1 MPARVRRTGGT
12 IIDPM
17 SARAWI
23 HSKKRRAWGR
33 APAWLLLCLLAPA
46 ALGGAQ
52 HQGEFRKLA
61 EGVYAHV
68 VEPEGIF
75 VANAGVVLLSDA
87 VLVFDTHFTREGGE
101 ELLRRIRGI
110 TRLPVRFVALSHFH
124 PDHTHGI
131 EAFAGAALVLA
142 SAYARRDILEKDLPA
157 VRRAL
162 DLGRA
167 QLEQWSRELERARDE
182 ALKSSL
188 RMQIA
193 ARRELVERL
202 AGLQVRPP
210 IVALDGRLTIRDPER
225 TLEFLLPGA
234 AHTEGDLIL
243 YLPREKIV
251 FAGDLF
257 FNGALPNAE
266 DAHML
271 EWTETLNTLLSL
283 DAEVFVPGHGR
294 PCGRGQVE
302 EFRQYLL
309 DLRALV
315 APALERGEPL
325 PQVVRE
331 AQLPEKYGSYGFQNF
346 FPANVQKMYAE
357 LLALQLAAPA
367 QPTPAAKKKKPLQ
380 EQTKP

>member
-1 MPARVRRTGGT
+1 MPARIQGPDAS
-12 IIDPM
+12 IFDPM
-17 SARAWI
+17 IVRP
-23 HSKKRRAWGR
+23 WGR
-33 APAWLLLCLLAPA
+33 KWRVPACTLLCFLLPA
-46 ALGGAQ
+46 ALGDAQ
-52 HQGEFRKLA
+52 HQGELRKLA
-61 EGVYAHV
+61 EGVYVHV
-68 VEPEGIF
+68 AEPEGIL
-75 VANAGVVLLSDA
+75 VANAGVVLLSDG

-101 ELLRRIRGI
+101 ELLRQIRGI

-131 EAFAGAALVLA
+131 DAFPGAALVLA
-142 SAYARRDILEKDLPA
+142 TANARRDILEKDLPA

-167 QLEQWSRELERARDE
+167 QLEQWSRELQRARDE
-182 ALKSSL
+182 ALQSSL
-188 RMQIA
+188 RAQIA
-193 ARRELVERL
+193 GRRELVERL
-202 AGLQVRPP
+202 AGLQVRAP
-210 IVALDGRLTIRDPER
+210 VMALDDRLTIRDRER

-234 AHTEGDLIL
+234 GHTDGDLIL

-257 FNGALPNAE
+257 FDRALPNTE
-266 DAHML
+266 DARIL
-271 EWTETLNTLLSL
+271 EWTETLAVLLDL

-302 EFRQYLL
+302 EFRDYLR

-315 APALERGEPL
+315 EPAVARGEPL

-331 AQLPEKYGSYGFQNF
+331 AQLPEKYGSYGFRNF

-357 LLALQLAAPA
+357 LMALQLAAPV
-367 QPTPAAKKKKPLQ
+367 QPAPEARKKKPPQ
-380 EQTKP
+380 EQRKP

>member
-1 MPARVRRTGGT
+1 MRRPGAT
-12 IIDPM
+12 IFDPM
-17 SARAWI
+17 IVRPWV
-23 HSKKRRAWGR
+23 HSSDRRAWR
-33 APAWLLLCLLAPA
+33 RTLACLLLCLAPPAAPA
-46 ALGGAQ
+46 GAQ
-52 HQGEFRKLA
+52 HKGEFRKLA
-61 EGVYAHV
+61 EGVYAHL

-87 VLVFDTHFTREGGE
+87 VAVFDTHFTREGGE
-101 ELLRRIRGI
+101 ELMRQIREI

-124 PDHTHGI
+124 PDHTHGM
-131 EAFAGAALVLA
+131 EAFPGAALVLA
-142 SAYARRDILEKDLPA
+142 SAHARRDVLEKDLPA

-188 RMQIA
+188 RVQMA

-202 AGLQVRPP
+202 AGLQVRAP
-210 IVALDGRLTIRDPER
+210 IVALDDRLTIRDPER

-234 AHTEGDLIL
+234 AHTEGDMIL
-243 YLPREKIV
+243 YLPQEKIV

-257 FNGALPNAE
+257 FHRALPNTE
-266 DAHML
+266 DAHVL
-271 EWTETLNTLLSL
+271 EWTATLGALLNL

-294 PCGRGQVE
+294 PCGRAQVE
-302 EFRQYLL
+302 EFGEYLR

-315 APALERGEPL
+315 EPAVARGEPL

-331 AQLPEKYGSYGFQNF
+331 AQLPEKYGSYGFRNF

-357 LLALQLAAPA
+357 LLAMQMAAPE
-367 QPTPAAKKKKPLQ
+367 QPAREARKKKPPQ